1 MKRTL
6 SILAALA
13 VLTPAVMGQV
23 RREGQ
28 AGGADAAGS
37 VAKSGAAASGAAQ
50 AKKTLDTYCV
60 GCHNAR
66 VKAGDLA
73 LDTLSLDALPQHADV
88 WEKSVRKLRG
98 RLMPPP
104 TSRQPEQREI
114 DAFVT
119 WIEAKLDAAR
129 GGQVAG
135 HVPAQ
140 RLSRTEFATSVN
152 DLLGIELD
160 AEQILPAEIEVHGF
174 ENIATALT
182 VSPAFLDQYV
192 AAARLA
198 AKLAVGD
205 ATKLTSATYAFR
217 DEGPRTDG
225 LPPGEQPDHVDG
237 LPLGTRGGMKF
248 RHNFPADGEYR
259 ITILDLGVTPYS
271 RVLDARHR
279 VIILID
285 GHEVFRGEIG
295 GSDDFRLADRKGAPG
310 REELAKR
317 FTNLPVQVKAGI
329 HDVAVAFIER
339 ARVQS
344 DEFVAIMPPDE
355 FSRGDRE
362 PRVVSGVKVD
372 GPFNSTGVSE
382 TPSRRK
388 IFVCHPENS
397 TPPSAASRRSSGEVT
412 AGEVGCARRIA
423 GSFARAAFRRPVTA
437 QDVDGLMPFFE
448 TGRKNGF
455 DAGIEQLIAAV
466 LVSPEFLYRS
476 IHVPAAPAAGA
487 RGSGPGARGSIGQTV
502 SGAAAS
508 DAAYP
513 LTDLELATRLSYFLW
528 SSGPDETLLALAAT
542 GRLSTPVALQAQA
555 ARMLKDPR
563 ASRLVKNFALRALDL
578 DKLQQ
583 VVPDPNLFPSFS
595 DALRRDMSTEIESFI
610 GSILIE
616 DRDIGDLLTADHTFV
631 NERLARHYGIPS
643 VVGPQFRRVT
653 LADQRRW
660 GLMGKGAVL
669 LRTSYGDRTSP
680 VLRGA
685 WVLGKLMGTPP
696 TPPPPDVDTDL
707 SPEKGEAPTTLRARL
722 EKHRSKA
729 GCNQCHGVIDPI
741 GLALENFDAV
751 GRWRDR
757 DEAAKA
763 PIDARTV
770 LPSGA
775 PVNGPAEL
783 RHALFGGRDLFVR
796 AFTERLMM
804 YALGRE
810 LQAYDMPQVRAVV
823 RRAAPRGNRLSAIVS
838 GIVSSDAF
846 RMQAPPAPSAVQ
858 VAMGRLEAAPPTG
871 KGD

>member
-1 MKRTL
+1 MKRAL
-6 SILAALA
+6 SIVAAVA
-13 VLTPAVMGQV
+13 VLTTAVTGQV
-23 RREGQ
+23 RRDSQ
-28 AGGADAAGS
+28 AVGADAARVTSVGS
-37 VAKSGAAASGAAQ
+37 AGAASGAAQ
-50 AKKTLDTYCV
+50 AKKTLDTYCI
-60 GCHNAR
+60 GCHNSRA
-66 VKAGDLA
+66 KAGDLA
-73 LDTLSLDALPQHADV
+73 LDALSLNEVPRHADV
-88 WEKSVRKLRG
+88 WEKSIRKLRG

-114 DAFVT
+114 DTFVA
-119 WIEAKLDAAR
+119 WLEATLDAAR

-140 RLSRTEFATSVN
+140 RLSRTEFATTVN

-160 AEQILPAEIEVHGF
+160 AEQVLPAEIEVHGF

-205 ATKLTSATYAFR
+205 ATRLTSATYAFR
-217 DEGPRTDG
+217 DEGPRTDL

-259 ITILDLGVTPYS
+259 VTILDLGVTPYS
-271 RVLDARHR
+271 RVLDAPHR

-285 GHEVFRGEIG
+285 GHEVFRGELG
-295 GSDDFRLADRKGAPG
+295 GDEDRRLADRKGAPG
-310 REELAKR
+310 REQLARR

-329 HDVAVAFIER
+329 HNVAVAFIER

-344 DEFVAIMPPDE
+344 DEFVARLPADE

-362 PRVVSGVKVD
+362 PRLVSGVKVD
-372 GPFNSTGVSE
+372 GPFNSPGVSE
-382 TPSRRK
+382 TASRRK
-388 IFVCHPENS
+388 IFVCNPEVK
-397 TPPSAASRRSSGEVT
+397 ASPRVED
-412 AGEVGCARRIA
+412 ECARRIA
-423 GSFARAAFRRPVTA
+423 ATVARAAFRRPVTP
-437 QDVDGLMPFFE
+437 QDVDGLMPFFQ
-448 TGRKNGF
+448 TGRKGGF

-476 IHVPAAPAAGA
+476 IHAPAAGA
-487 RGSGPGARGSIGQTV
+487 RGSIAKT
-502 SGAAAS
+502 AS
-508 DAAYP
+508 APAVAGAAYP
-513 LTDLELATRLSYFLW
+513 LTDFELATRLSYFLW
-528 SSGPDETLLALAAT
+528 SSGPDETLLALAAA
-542 GRLSTPVALQAQA
+542 GKLGTPAALQAQA
-555 ARMLKDPR
+555 SRMLKDPR

-583 VVPDPNLFPSFS
+583 VVPDPNLFPTFS
-595 DALRRDMSTEIESFI
+595 DALRRDMATEVESFI
-610 GSILIE
+610 SSILTE
-616 DRDIGDLLTADHTFV
+616 DRDIGDLLTANHTFV

-643 VVGPQFRRVT
+643 VVGPQFRRVV

-707 SPEKGEAPTTLRARL
+707 SPAKGEAPTTLRARL

-751 GRWRDR
+751 GRWRDM
-757 DEAAKA
+757 DDAAKA

-770 LPSGA
+770 LPNGA

-783 RHALFGGRDLFVR
+783 RNALFGGRDLFVR

-846 RMQAPPAPSAVQ
+846 RMQAPPAPPAVP
-858 VAMGRLEAAPPTG
+858 VAMGRLEAAPATG
-871 KGD
+871 KRE

>member
-1 MKRTL
+1 MKRAL
-6 SILAALA
+6 CILAGVA
-13 VLTPAVMGQV
+13 VLTTVALGQV
-23 RREGQ
+23 RSE
-28 AGGADAAGS
+28 
-37 VAKSGAAASGAAQ
+37 SGAGQ

-60 GCHNAR
+60 GCHNSR
-66 VKAGDLA
+66 VKAGDLS
-73 LDTLSLDALPQHADV
+73 LDTLSLDAVHQNADI
-88 WEKSVRKLRG
+88 WEKAIRKLRG

-119 WIEAKLDAAR
+119 WMEAKLDAAR
-129 GGQVAG
+129 GGPVAG

-152 DLLGIELD
+152 DLLAIELD
-160 AEQILPAEIEVHGF
+160 AAQILPAEIEVNGF

-205 ATKLTSATYAFR
+205 ATKVTSATYAFR
-217 DEGPRTDG
+217 DEGPRTDL

-259 ITILDLGVTPYS
+259 ITLLYLGLEPYS
-271 RVLDARHR
+271 RVLDTRHR
-279 VIILID
+279 VVILVD
-285 GHEVFRGEIG
+285 GLEVFRGEIG
-295 GSDDFRLADRKGAPG
+295 GTDDRRAADRIGAPG
-310 REELAKR
+310 REAIMRR
-317 FTNLPVQVKAGI
+317 FTNVPVQVKAGI

-344 DEFVAIMPPDE
+344 DEFVARIPADE

-362 PRVVSGVKVD
+362 PRLGSGVKVD
-372 GPFNSTGVSE
+372 GPFNSPGVSE

-388 IFVCHPENS
+388 IFVCRPAAAAKA
-397 TPPSAASRRSSGEVT
+397 PAASRRSPVET
-412 AGEVGCARRIA
+412 TGEVGCARRIA
-423 GSFARAAFRRPVTA
+423 ATVARGAFRRPVTA

-448 TGRKNGF
+448 TGRKGGF

-476 IHVPAAPAAGA
+476 IHALAVPASGAIQRTAAGPAAP
-487 RGSGPGARGSIGQTV
+487 S
-502 SGAAAS
+502 
-508 DAAYP
+508 AAYP

-528 SSGPDETLLALAAT
+528 SQGPDETLLAIAAA
-542 GRLSTPVALQAQA
+542 GKLGTPAALQAQA

-563 ASRLVKNFALRALDL
+563 AARLVKNFAIRALDL
-578 DKLQQ
+578 DKLDQ
-583 VVPDPNLFPSFS
+583 VVPDPNLFPNFS

-616 DRDIGDLLTADHTFV
+616 DRDVGDLLTADHTFL

-643 VVGPQFRRVT
+643 VYGPQFRRVT
-653 LADQRRW
+653 LADPRRW

-680 VLRGA
+680 VLRGS

-707 SPEKGEAPTTLRARL
+707 SPAKGEAPKTLRARL
-722 EKHRSKA
+722 EQHRSKP

-751 GRWRDR
+751 GRWRDVEQ
-757 DEAAKA
+757 DAKA

-770 LPSGA
+770 LPNGM

-783 RHALFGGRDLFVR
+783 RSALFGGRDLFVR
-796 AFTERLMM
+796 ALTERLMM

-823 RRAAPRGNRLSAIVS
+823 RGAAPRGNRLSAIVS

-846 RMQAPPAPSAVQ
+846 RMQAPPAPPVVQ
-858 VAMGRLEAAPPTG
+858 VAKR
-871 KGD
+871 D